1 MTGQRT
7 ETPNG
12 YDDLARDPGQASRQV
27 PGPRRRGTQ
36 RPGPDDGRYSGRA
49 GHDGARSSRADRA
62 ARQGRGGR
70 AALVALGL
78 AVVGALADMAI
89 TSRPG
94 WVFAIAAAIG
104 AALAAKACTRPG
116 AWWLI
121 SAPPLVVAVI
131 TVACEQVAGTTTAQG
146 KGLTTAAVRW
156 AVDGFPAMAA
166 AEIVL
171 IVVLVVR
178 LVGTRRQS
186 GRNGS
191 RRNSGA

>member
-12 YDDLARDPGQASRQV
+12 YDDLARDPRQASRQV

-36 RPGPDDGRYSGRA
+36 YPGPDDGRYA
-49 GHDGARSSRADRA
+49 GQDGTRSSRTDRA
-62 ARQGRGGR
+62 ARKGRGGR
-70 AALVALGL
+70 AALVALVL
-78 AVVGALADMAI
+78 AVAGALVDTAI
-89 TSRPG
+89 GSRPG

-121 SAPPLVVAVI
+121 SAPPLVVALI
-131 TVACEQVAGTTTAQG
+131 TVTCEQVAGTTTAQG

-166 AEIVL
+166 AEVAL

-178 LVGTRRQS
+178 LVGTRRRS

-191 RRNSGA
+191 RRSSGA